1 VNALKTI
8 RFDRGIV
15 GETIGVSTET
25 VEEQSTIAYAL
36 ATNDPN
42 PAYLPGAEII
52 APPLYQTR
60 LAHRAM
66 AREKMVELGLDVVG
80 SRLGMHAEHD
90 FSFFAPICPGETIVT
105 EAKVA
110 GVDDHRRGQIV
121 KIQIESRT
129 AAGEMRCGASMY
141 VLFLDPE
148 SGRGSDATSTARTAA
163 ASEPPEPLAT
173 SRMAVT
179 PDQSLRY
186 ADASR
191 DHTPTH
197 VDERVAKKFGF
208 PTLLLQGLCTMAFA
222 GKAVID
228 EIAHGDPTRLR
239 RLRVRFTTPVFP
251 GDVLT
256 TSIWLGPTASAYRL
270 ETANQQGAQVIRDG
284 IAELAP
290 PSDTDRRGR

>member
-1 VNALKTI
+1 
-8 RFDRGIV
+8 
-15 GETIGVSTET
+15 
-25 VEEQSTIAYAL
+25 
-36 ATNDPN
+36 
-42 PAYLPGAEII
+42 
-52 APPLYQTR
+52 
-60 LAHRAM
+60 
-66 AREKMVELGLDVVG
+66 
-80 SRLGMHAEHD
+80 
-90 FSFFAPICPGETIVT
+90 VT

-110 GVDDHRRGQIV
+110 GVEDHRRGEIV

-129 AAGEMRCGASMY
+129 AAGEMRCFASMY
-141 VLFLDPE
+141 VLFLDPA
-148 SGRGSDATSTARTAA
+148 GRGADATTAA
-163 ASEPPEPLAT
+163 RAAVPSEPEPLAT
-173 SRMAVT
+173 ARMAVT

-228 EIAHGDPTRLR
+228 EIAHEDPTRLR
-239 RLRVRFTTPVFP
+239 RLRVRFTRPVFP

-256 TSIWLGPTASAYRL
+256 TSIWRGPTASAYRL
-270 ETANQQGAQVIRDG
+270 ETANQQGALVVRDG

-290 PSDTDRRGR
+290 TSDTDRRRR